1 MSTQADFI
9 GARSWLFAPGDSE
22 RKMEKATA
30 SAADVVIFDL
40 EDAVVDTQKPM
51 ARSMVSAFLR
61 ANAKHRS
68 KLWVRINPIQGP
80 HALADLAA
88 IMPAAPAGIML
99 PKPRDRGDAQRLD
112 HYLTALEAASGSTL
126 GATRVMLLVTEMPE
140 SMLAIGSYAGVPRV
154 AAMSWGAEDLA
165 TALGATDNRGD
176 YHGYD
181 FTYELARSL
190 CLVGAAAAGVAAIE
204 TIHGDF
210 RDEPGLRKRA
220 AMVRRAGYRG
230 MLAIHPAQ
238 IDVINQAFTPS
249 AEELAAAQEIVDA
262 FAASPGAGTIGHK
275 GAMLDRPHL
284 ARAQAVLELAP
295 RR

>member
-1 MSTQADFI
+1 MTIPGESLN
-9 GARSWLFAPGDSE
+9 ARSWLFAPGDSE

-30 SAADVVIFDL
+30 GTADIVIFDL
-40 EDAVVDTQKPM
+40 EDAVAEGEKPK
-51 ARSMVSAFLR
+51 ARSMVAAFLA
-61 ANAKHRS
+61 ANAKQRAR
-68 KLWVRINPIQGP
+68 LWVRINPIQGP

-88 IMPAAPAGIML
+88 VMPAAPAGIMF
-99 PKPRDRGDAQRLD
+99 PKPRGRADAELLD
-112 HYLTALEAASGSTL
+112 HYLTAFEAAAGIAIGVTK
-126 GATRVMLLVTEMPE
+126 VMLLVTEMPE

-154 AAMSWGAEDLA
+154 AAMSWGGEDLA

-176 YHGYD
+176 YGGYD

-190 CLVGAAAAGVAAIE
+190 CLVGAAAAGVPAIE

-210 RDEPGLRKRA
+210 RDEAGLRKRA
-220 AMVRRAGYRG
+220 AQMRRAGYRG

-238 IDVINQAFTPS
+238 VDVINEAFTPS
-249 AEELAAAQEIVDA
+249 AEELASAQEIVDL
-262 FAASPGAGTIGHK
+262 FAANPGAGTIGHK

-284 ARAQAVLELAP
+284 ARAQAVLALAA